1 MGFGS
6 AETLVGGDPR
16 GPVHRGE
23 EILGAVLGRE
33 LLFLNYVFQAFGYD
47 LAEVGPTLCGQQ
59 LHFFVFRFAFLCV
72 AIVPFPTVF

>member
-47 LAEVGPTLCGQQ
+47 LAEVGPTLCGSG
-59 LHFFVFRFAFLCV
+59 FFPVKLLERIGAG
-72 AIVPFPTVF
+72 